1 MNFMQ
6 LLQSLDDLLYEVM
19 SWLVFFP
26 ITLWRTVTRPL
37 RMMEYADRELHDR
50 PEEQYDDTLSPP
62 MFLLLALLLSH
73 MLELALG
80 GGVNPVVENN
90 TGFAAYVDSDS
101 KLLLLRLVLF
111 SIVPLVVATA
121 LLVGL
126 RQPVTRERLKAP
138 FYAQCYPAAA
148 FALAIGGGGLLLQH
162 QLPGAASV
170 AGVAVILAAIVAY
183 FTVQT
188 AWFRCHLR
196 RGLLVAAGYAALSI
210 VGGITVGILFAFL
223 FV

>member
-26 ITLWRTVTRPL
+26 ITLWRTVTPPL
-37 RMMEYADRELHDR
+37 RIMEYADRELHDL
-50 PEEQYDDTLSPP
+50 PEKQYDDTLSPP
-62 MFLLLALLLSH
+62 MFLLLALLLAH

-90 TGFAAYVDSDS
+90 TGLAAYVDTDS
-101 KLLLLRLVLF
+101 KLLLLRLVIF

-148 FALAIGGGGLLLQH
+148 FALAIGGGGLLRH

-183 FTVQT
+183 FAVQT
-188 AWFRCHLR
+188 AWFRRHLR
-196 RGLLVAAGYAALSI
+196 RGLPVAAGYAALSI
-210 VGGITVGILFAFL
+210 VGGITVGILFALL